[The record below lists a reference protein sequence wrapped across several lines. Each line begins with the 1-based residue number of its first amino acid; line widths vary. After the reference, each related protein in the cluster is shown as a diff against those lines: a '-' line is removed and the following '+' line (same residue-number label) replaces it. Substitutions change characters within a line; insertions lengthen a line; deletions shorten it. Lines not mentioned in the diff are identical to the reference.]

1 MRMENVTKSTT
12 TRTATRMPAMAPAG
26 RGPSPGGMGLSPGKF
41 GNMFAGSDAVSV
53 LVSEMVNKPD
63 TMRLELEDAAI
74 ADDSLEADDDSM
86 LLVEVVEEIPS
97 GKLDDAVA
105 TGGFGLLL
113 ADVVTPLQKSNGENT
128 PMQIKST

>member
-1 MRMENVTKSTT
+1 
-12 TRTATRMPAMAPAG
+12 MAPAG

-74 ADDSLEADDDSM
+74 ADDTLEADDDSM
-86 LLVEVVEEIPS
+86 LLVEVMEEIPS
-97 GKLDDAVA
+97 GKLDDVVA
-105 TGGFGLLL
+105 TGGFGLLF
-113 ADVVTPLQKSNGENT
+113 ADVVTPPQKSNGENT